1 MSRLLLLLLSLWS
14 EVLKIPKY
22 KGSNKWHQLF
32 HDRGSYHIE
41 TGLVSI

>member
-14 EVLKIPKY
+14 EVLKIPKS
-22 KGSNKWHQLF
+22 KGLNKWRQLF
-32 HDRGSYHIE
+32 HDRGPYHIE